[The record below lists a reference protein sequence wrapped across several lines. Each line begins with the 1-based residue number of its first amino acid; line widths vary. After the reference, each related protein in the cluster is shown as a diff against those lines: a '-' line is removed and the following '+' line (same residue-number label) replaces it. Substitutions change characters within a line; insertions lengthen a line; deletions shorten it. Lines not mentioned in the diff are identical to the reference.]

1 MAYARERQRWDD
13 YQQAFSE
20 MLSAT
25 STGWAPWSVIPA
37 DRKWFARICAAA
49 VLVHMLIQIDPQ
61 HPTVSAVRS
70 WCTGRALSAPA

>member
-1 MAYARERQRWDD
+1 MSALAPAASAAWKFSVADARERQRWDD

-37 DRKWFARICAAA
+37 DRKWFA
-49 VLVHMLIQIDPQ
+49 
-61 HPTVSAVRS
+61 
-70 WCTGRALSAPA
+70 GYALQRCWYTC